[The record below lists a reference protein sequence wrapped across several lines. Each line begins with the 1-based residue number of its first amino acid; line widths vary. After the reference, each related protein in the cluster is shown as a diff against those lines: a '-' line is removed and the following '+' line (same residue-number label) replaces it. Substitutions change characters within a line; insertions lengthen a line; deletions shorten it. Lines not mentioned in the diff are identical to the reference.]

1 MTVPP
6 RSSKQENLDVCVLG
20 ADGTL
25 DFPRAASMKL
35 NHGEGPWKVQP
46 ETNWMND
53 LGGIEVGWGWSDG
66 VPSIRIL
73 RRGILRE
80 GEWLVHGRSH
90 SPSSVCWN
98 QVWRVTSDK
107 RRNMPHNLMFRNF
120 MPQIH
125 TNYTICK
132 VHALSFM
139 EWCDVRQIN
148 KFFEEKLMGN
158 GSFQQ
163 DLILLFTFISLETE
177 RVHAAAWVHRSDHTV
192 LESGLSS
199 HHVLLETEL
208 GFSSLAASII
218 TH

>member
-1 MTVPP
+1 MSVFWELMGLLIFPEQPP
-6 RSSKQENLDVCVLG
+6 WNSTMGRDPWRCV
-20 ADGTL
+20 A
-25 DFPRAASMKL
+25 RNKL
-35 NHGEGPWKVQP
+35 NEW
-46 ETNWMND
+46 
-53 LGGIEVGWGWSDG
+53 LGGHWGGMG
-66 VPSIRIL
+66 VKWWVTSIRIL

-132 VHALSFM
+132 VHALSSM

-148 KFFEEKLMGN
+148 KFFEKKLMGN

-163 DLILLFTFISLETE
+163 DLIFLFTFISLKTE